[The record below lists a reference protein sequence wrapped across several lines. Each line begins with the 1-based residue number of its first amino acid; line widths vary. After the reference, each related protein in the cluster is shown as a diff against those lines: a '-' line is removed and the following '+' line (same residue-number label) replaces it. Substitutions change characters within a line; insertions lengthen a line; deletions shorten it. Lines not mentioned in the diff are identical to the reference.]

1 MKPNIIEGNCYIDQ
15 RGKLFYNNDFDTSS
29 IKRIYMIEN
38 INVDF
43 IRAWQ
48 GHKIEQRWFSVL
60 QGSFEIQL
68 IAIDDWEKPTINLQR
83 HKFILNTDK
92 LSVLHIPRGYVSS
105 LQALKEASKLLVMAD
120 YLLGEID
127 DEFRYSFD
135 YFK

>member
-48 GHKIEQRWFSVL
+48 GHKIEQRWFSVF

-105 LQALKEASKLLVMAD
+105 IQALKEASKLLVMAD

>member
-105 LQALKEASKLLVMAD
+105 IQALKEASKLLVMAD

-127 DEFRYSFD
+127 DEFRYSFE

>member
-68 IAIDDWEKPTINLQR
+68 IAIDDWKKPTLNLQR

-105 LQALKEASKLLVMAD
+105 IQALEEASKLLVMAD

>member
-105 LQALKEASKLLVMAD
+105 IQALEEASKLLVMAD

-127 DEFRYSFD
+127 DEFRYSFE